1 MAAAAAVP
9 CSHTLRPGLGSP
21 ARLGR
26 SALSSRAALCPPAL
40 RCRRLALQQ
49 RRRGRAPAPRVTAA
63 LPAVAAVAAPAVAA
77 VSKALL
83 LGVAASWVSCGPGFG
98 SARAAAVSAASRRR
112 PEETRFLC
120 ELLARRSKAWRAG
133 ASLPCCCAWLP
144 LTLPERLRACLQ
156 VYPALQSAEPI
167 RALAPRRAL
176 APLPLVHC
184 SSPPL
189 VQCRRTLPSRT
200 GWSR

>member
-9 CSHTLRPGLGSP
+9 CSHTLRPGLASP

-26 SALSSRAALCPPAL
+26 SALPSRAALCPPAL

-49 RRRGRAPAPRVTAA
+49 RRRVRAPAPLVTAA
-63 LPAVAAVAAPAVAA
+63 LPAVAAVAAPAIAT

-98 SARAAAVSAASRRR
+98 SARAAAAPAASRRR
-112 PEETRFLC
+112 PEETRPVC
-120 ELLARRSKAWRAG
+120 GLLARHSRRGEPVPACPATAPGCPR
-133 ASLPCCCAWLP
+133 PC
-144 LTLPERLRACLQ
+144 RACLQ
-156 VYPALQSAEPI
+156 VYPALQSAAPM

-189 VQCRRTLPSRT
+189 VQCRRMLPSRT